1 MMVHAEIADR
11 LRRARKNN
19 KRVHFD
25 QVHVRALMA
34 PQFYRL
40 LAELE
45 SKELNALCQQD
56 NALPPPPSPS
66 PSNATSL
73 VRTGSGIAAIE
84 EPGPS
89 VGSKV
94 EQRAADALL
103 SQEVQLLT
111 RRAKHKTH

>member
-1 MMVHAEIADR
+1 ME
-11 LRRARKNN
+11 
-19 KRVHFD
+19 
-25 QVHVRALMA
+25 
-34 PQFYRL
+34 PQFYGI
-40 LAELE
+40 LAALE

-56 NALPPPPSPS
+56 NALPQPSPS

-84 EPGPS
+84 EPDPS